1 MVLLRLLLLCCLIIA
16 PALAAGDSF
25 VDLPHRSQR
34 ITLDGRLDDW
44 KGPRLEIHLAE
55 PELPAPLANTGTF
68 YLVWDATHLW
78 FAADIT
84 DAEVFPPG
92 PDESGASLYQ
102 WDSVELYVDGRGDRS
117 EHMDKDDFQLIVSC
131 DGRHAVLQGEPL
143 LHSIVGWQV
152 TKREQP
158 SIGVRAAARRTDTG
172 YVVEAAFPLAA
183 AGIAEAKAGQMLAL
197 DIAWNDWIEDHPRL
211 PELQW
216 TLDNLALLSGPQ
228 QDGKVA
234 IVDPDSLGWDALL
247 AWETRAYRPWSW
259 SHGRDF
265 GHPAT
270 WQLARLVGAPPLPE
284 RLARRWGVLP
294 LLGTVFTL
302 LLAAAVTADLWLHQ
316 RYRRRIGLLMARIEA
331 LSGQTTG
338 SARPA
343 PASPEPPAQP
353 DPRPTFKSLDHSD
366 LTTMLPDA
374 PQNTATRL
382 LDHAKAN
389 LVAPLSVAVAAAA
402 LGVSVRTL
410 QRECR
415 LALGASPRDVIL
427 AVKMRAAEDM
437 LATGR
442 WRVGEVAEQVGFDS
456 PYHFSR
462 RYKDFHGK
470 PPSSA
475 IPAQKIEPEP
485 R

>member
-1 MVLLRLLLLCCLIIA
+1 MVLLRPLLFCLIIA
-16 PALAAGDSF
+16 PAPAVSDSI
-25 VDLPHRSQR
+25 VDLPHRTQR

-68 YLVWDATHLW
+68 YLVWDATYLW

-84 DAEVFPPG
+84 DAEVIPPG

-102 WDSVELYVDGRGDRS
+102 WDSVEFYIDGRGDRS
-117 EHMDKDDFQLIVSC
+117 ERMDEDDFQIIVSC

-143 LHSIVGWQV
+143 LHSIPGWQV
-152 TKREQP
+152 TKREKP
-158 SIGVRAAARRTDTG
+158 SIGVRAAARRNDSG

-197 DIAWNDWIEDHPRL
+197 DVAWNDWIEDHPRL
-211 PELQW
+211 PELVW
-216 TLDNLALLSGPQ
+216 DLDNLAVLAGLQEG
-228 QDGKVA
+228 GEVA

-259 SHGRDF
+259 SQTGDF

-270 WQLARLVGAPPLPE
+270 WQLVRLVGAPPLPE
-284 RLARRWGVLP
+284 RLAQRWGVLP
-294 LLGTVFTL
+294 LVGAVVVL
-302 LLAAAVTADLWLHQ
+302 LLAASVMADLWLRR
-316 RYRRRIGLLMARIEA
+316 RYRRRIGQLMARIEA
-331 LSGQTTG
+331 LSDEPTRP
-338 SARPA
+338 AIPIPAAPPLRPA
-343 PASPEPPAQP
+343 PSPPLELL
-353 DPRPTFKSLDHSD
+353 DPRD
-366 LTTMLPDA
+366 LTTPLPDA
-374 PQNTATRL
+374 PLDAATRL

-389 LVAPLSVAVAAAA
+389 LAAPLSVAEAAAT
-402 LGVSVRTL
+402 LGVSLRTL

-415 LALGASPRDVIL
+415 VTFGASPRDVIL
-427 AVKMRAAEDM
+427 AVKMHAAENM
-437 LATGR
+437 LTTGR
-442 WRVGEVAEQVGFDS
+442 WRVGEVAEHVGFDS

-475 IPAQKIEPEP
+475 IPALGHRI
-485 R
+485 